1 MFKNIKEKT
10 NSIKADLTVFDNL
23 QKEFNKQFID
33 QDDANF
39 YFPEEIYGPLQEN
52 KDILYFSEN
61 KRLTSAIT
69 NDYFQMDFLVLEI
82 QRLFEKITSKS
93 FRSSTLHQNHFY
105 IKNNYRKRLQ
115 SILYSEDTFR
125 DIRYSIQLSNLK
137 DKLDISTENLRNVI
151 KNHIVNNTLDDNL
164 VTPLKDDKLYIL
176 YFNETIEI
184 YKKIKELLEKIIDN
198 KNLKKKEFKSLILAI
213 FSLSIPII
221 LFLPDYMN
229 YKEIEDNLTYTLSYK
244 ENLIYDSLKRNT
256 DLNEF
261 STILNYGYDNSNL
274 SKDDIKIL
282 KKQEDIINTK
292 NERKYK
298 RTYFI
303 KVTFT
308 IFAIISFLLIILF
321 F

>member
-1 MFKNIKEKT
+1 
-10 NSIKADLTVFDNL
+10 
-23 QKEFNKQFID
+23 
-33 QDDANF
+33 
-39 YFPEEIYGPLQEN
+39 
-52 KDILYFSEN
+52 
-61 KRLTSAIT
+61 
-69 NDYFQMDFLVLEI
+69 
-82 QRLFEKITSKS
+82 
-93 FRSSTLHQNHFY
+93 
-105 IKNNYRKRLQ
+105 
-115 SILYSEDTFR
+115 
-125 DIRYSIQLSNLK
+125 
-137 DKLDISTENLRNVI
+137 
-151 KNHIVNNTLDDNL
+151 
-164 VTPLKDDKLYIL
+164 
-176 YFNETIEI
+176 
-184 YKKIKELLEKIIDN
+184 
-198 KNLKKKEFKSLILAI
+198 
-213 FSLSIPII
+213 
-221 LFLPDYMN
+221 MN

-261 STILNYGYDNSNL
+261 STILNHGYDNSNL